1 MDNMRTASGVSRDT
15 KASENLSVGF
25 ESIHIGELVE
35 NQDDQEERPRT
46 GPERNELQ
54 SAGLASVQQD
64 EQDEQDAQDAQDD
77 KSLQSFKSHKEL
89 DNKLPQR
96 MRKRTKIC
104 SIATLISSICV
115 ATVLFIWYVFK

>member
-25 ESIHIGELVE
+25 ESIHIDELVE

-64 EQDEQDAQDAQDD
+64 EQDEQDAQ
-77 KSLQSFKSHKEL
+77 SLQSFKSHKEL

-96 MRKRTKIC
+96 MRKRTRIC
-104 SIATLISSICV
+104 GIATLISSICV